1 MQPRIRFALKVL
13 ASLLA
18 AIQAAA
24 APVDVYILTGQ
35 SNSLGTTALENDYTP
50 GSDPADS
57 VIRLYWANTSGT
69 AGWPVTLIGT
79 SVNIFKPLMM
89 QQGGYGNPSFWGPEF
104 GFSRTLYAAGRTNFV
119 IIKAS
124 AAGGGNTLW
133 DKATF
138 DLNHTNA
145 PMWGHLSNTV
155 YTALSNLTA
164 SGKTFNVRGL
174 LYVQGEGNNASE
186 AAIAGPRFGL
196 LYTNL
201 FNAINTNYP
210 GTANGMLALMGEIGA
225 SQYTYISQTT
235 TVQQVTLAASND
247 AIGYIYTRDLPLKS
261 DNLHFPKPCKLE
273 IGRRMGNAFLGRPTI
288 VPVSFGAVTN
298 APDATTLIFDRY
310 VPDTNATVQ
319 GVNLIAPN
327 PYTGFANGDDGQARA
342 GLLVTGSAGQVVFA
356 NYSNSNA
363 TSDIVAGQYNF
374 ASNGLP
380 ANWVDSGTN
389 VSFTFADPYN
399 QAASALVS
407 AVAFELVSPLTNN
420 NVTVSLFDG
429 RADVLYT
436 SGTITNGR
444 FGFEAH
450 EAFAGALTSA
460 VSRVTLQSGTNVLWS
475 VGHPTDGGVPDFA
488 YNGWRLPSSYERWS
502 FQVAD
507 PAQRG
512 YTADPDNDGAL
523 NLLEYANGTSPTN
536 HSSTPSFVGTWSNGG
551 FTVLFQR
558 TNADD
563 LTWEVQGTTGLAEP
577 ISWQSLALK
586 QGNQPWSGPA
596 LVLETNSGSGTV
608 AVLVRDPVSS
618 APQHFLRL
626 HVSPLGPT
634 GYDLW
639 CLQLPNAQQ
648 RNELA
653 DPDGDGAPN
662 LFEYATGT
670 DPANSLSVAEL
681 EGVRTNGGFAV
692 QFPRADVD
700 DVTWQVQGS
709 TNLSGSVFWENLA
722 TKSGNMPWSGP
733 AQVEETD
740 QGAVKWVLVFDPD
753 SSASQRFLR
762 LQISRP

>member
-1 MQPRIRFALKVL
+1 MQPRTRFLLRVL

-18 AIQAAA
+18 ALQAGA
-24 APVDVYILTGQ
+24 APIDVYILTGQ
-35 SNSLGTTALENDYTP
+35 SNSLGTTTLESNYTP
-50 GSDPADS
+50 GTDPADS
-57 VIRLYWANTSGT
+57 VIHLYWANAYASG
-69 AGWPVTLIGT
+69 GWPVKLIGT
-79 SVNIFKPLMM
+79 SANLFKPLQM
-89 QQGGYGNPSFWGPEF
+89 QQGADGSPYFWGPEF
-104 GFSRTLYAAGRTNFV
+104 GFARTLYAAGRTNFV

-124 AAGGGNTLW
+124 ADGGGNTLW

-145 PMWGHLSNTV
+145 PMWGNLSNTV
-155 YTALSNLTA
+155 YTALGNLAA
-164 SGKTFNVRGL
+164 SGQSFNVRGL
-174 LYVQGEGNNASE
+174 LYIQGEANNASE

-196 LYTNL
+196 LYSNL
-201 FNAINTNYP
+201 LSAINTAYP
-210 GTANGMLALMGEIGA
+210 GTANGMLAVLGEIGA

-247 AIGYIYTRDLPLKS
+247 AIAFVYTRDLPLKS

-273 IGRRMGNAFLGRPTI
+273 IGRRLANCFLGRPTI
-288 VPVSFGAVTN
+288 VPVNFNAVTN
-298 APDATTLIFDRY
+298 APDATSLIFDRY
-310 VPDTNATVQ
+310 VPDTNAAVQ

-327 PYTGFANGDDGQARA
+327 PYTGFANGDGGQARV
-342 GLLVTGSAGQVVFA
+342 GLLVNGSAGQVVFA
-356 NYSNSNA
+356 DYSNTNA
-363 TSDIVAGQYNF
+363 SSDLVAGQYNF
-374 ASNGLP
+374 VSNGLP

-389 VSFTFADPYN
+389 LSFTFADPYS
-399 QAASALVS
+399 QGSSALVS
-407 AVAFELVSPLTNN
+407 AVAFELVSPWSSN

-429 RADVLYT
+429 RGDALYT

-475 VGHPTDGGVPDFA
+475 VGHPADGGVPDFA

-502 FQVAD
+502 FQIAD
-507 PAQRG
+507 PTQRG
-512 YTADPDNDGAL
+512 YMADPDNDGAP
-523 NLLEYANGTSPTN
+523 NLLEYASGSNPTN
-536 HSSTPSFVGTWSNGG
+536 QTSIPSFSGTLTNGG

-563 LTWEVQGTTGLAEP
+563 LTWEVLGTTNLAAP
-577 ISWQSLALK
+577 IFWQSLALK
-586 QGNQPWSGPA
+586 QGSQAWSGPA
-596 LVLETNSGSGTV
+596 LVQETNNDSGTV
-608 AVLVRDPVSS
+608 AVLVLDPVSS

-639 CLQLPNAQQ
+639 CLQIPDAQQ

-670 DPANSLSVAEL
+670 NPTNNLSVERL
-681 EGVRTNGGFAV
+681 EGIWTNGSFAV

-700 DVTWQVQGS
+700 DVTWQVQGA
-709 TNLSGSVFWENLA
+709 TNLSGSVFWESLT
-722 TKSGNMPWSGP
+722 TKSGSQPWSGP
-733 AQVEETD
+733 AQVEEID
-740 QGAVKWVLVFDPD
+740 QGAGKLVLVLDPD
-753 SSASQRFLR
+753 SSASQHFLR
-762 LQISRP
+762 LQVSRP